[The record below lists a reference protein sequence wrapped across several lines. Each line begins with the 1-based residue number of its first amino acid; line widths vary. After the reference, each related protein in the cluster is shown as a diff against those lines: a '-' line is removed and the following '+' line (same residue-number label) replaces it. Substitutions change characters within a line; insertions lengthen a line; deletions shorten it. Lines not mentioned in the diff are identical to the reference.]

1 MSTLSHTESAPRV
14 PVLADLFANTW
25 VKNAVLVI
33 GGALFMAAIQQI
45 SFSMEPFPAP
55 ITGGT
60 LGVLLI
66 GSALGSRRGAAAV
79 FLYLMLGLI
88 TPVYS
93 DGREGADVLLNT
105 ASTGYFFGYLVAAY
119 VVGYL
124 AERGRDRKFQTA
136 FVSFLFAQLII
147 FTFGVLGLMTIMN
160 FDFSTAFHDGFVLYI
175 PIELIKAGVGA
186 LLLPAAWKLAEKT
199 RNEP

>member
-1 MSTLSHTESAPRV
+1 MSTLSNTVESPRV

-25 VKNAVLVI
+25 VKNVALVF
-33 GGALFMAAIQQI
+33 GGAFFMALIQQI

-66 GSALGSRRGAAAV
+66 GSALGSKRGLAAL

-88 TPVYS
+88 LPVYS
-93 DGREGADVLLNT
+93 EGRQGVDVLINT
-105 ASTGYFFGYLVAAY
+105 ASTGYFLGYLIAAY

-124 AERGRDRKFQTA
+124 AERGQDRKFKTA
-136 FVSFLFAQLII
+136 FVSFIFAQLII
-147 FTFGVLGLMTIMN
+147 FTCGVIGLMAILN
-160 FDFSTAFHDGFVLYI
+160 FSFSTAFHDGFVLYI
-175 PIELIKAGVGA
+175 PIELIKAGIGA

-199 RNEP
+199 RD